1 MGEKREKKNTPPT
14 ETLSM
19 DLFTYKCAYDGSDTL
34 SICEGWELELGC
46 FGPISSNAALCC
58 WNQRDTENKR
68 AISHVTI
75 VQVWACEM
83 KHKSFS
89 HHEYTGDDEDWTV

>member
-46 FGPISSNAALCC
+46 FGPIALAAMLYCVAETKEI
-58 WNQRDTENKR
+58 QKIRGQF
-68 AISHVTI
+68 HML
-75 VQVWACEM
+75 Q
-83 KHKSFS
+83 
-89 HHEYTGDDEDWTV
+89 